1 MNIFNRKI
9 QYGWVIVFAA
19 FTAMLTTSIPLYSF
33 GVFIEPLTETFGWL
47 RGSISL
53 ALAIFNLVVGFV
65 AIFLG
70 RMTDKY
76 GVKQVMILGMAF
88 YVVSLFLTSQINSLI
103 TFYLCFA
110 GLGVGASSFYV
121 PIISTVTKWFT
132 RRRGLALGVSVTAYG
147 VGMAFF
153 SPLLEL
159 AISNLGWRMTFIYSG
174 VVSIVLLTLS
184 TYLMKSP
191 PERFA
196 AEQKYDE
203 GEDIEEE
210 ERAADF
216 TVGEALKCRAY
227 WLIYFMLLFGGIS
240 AFFITAHIVPYSIDA
255 GVSGFYAATLLTVIG
270 LINIFGRV
278 VGGYVVDKLGSARTL
293 AVIFSLQAVSIF
305 LIPQF
310 SRLSALYLVALL
322 FGLAYGS
329 WAFIPGAISSEY
341 FGTTNSG
348 AILGTLE
355 TVTGMGGAIG
365 PYFAGFVFDVTGTYD
380 LAFTVAGFITVAAA
394 ALAVS
399 LTVFFKER
407 RVNLPEW
414 DKDPRR

>member
-1 MNIFNRKI
+1 MKI
-9 QYGWVIVFAA
+9 LNKEIDYGWVVVFSA
-19 FTAMLTTSIPLYSF
+19 FIAMLTTSIPLYSF
-33 GVFIEPLTETFGWL
+33 GVFIEPLADTFGWL
-47 RGSISL
+47 RGNISL

-70 RMTDKY
+70 RMTDRY
-76 GVKQVMILGMAF
+76 GVKRVMVLGMVF
-88 YVVSLFLTSQINSLI
+88 YVVSLFFTSRINSLI

-132 RRRGLALGVSVTAYG
+132 KRRGLALGVSVTAYG

-159 AISNLGWRMTFIYSG
+159 AISNFGWRMTFVYSG
-174 VVSIVLLTLS
+174 ILSVVLLTLA

-191 PERFA
+191 PER
-196 AEQKYDE
+196 AEVGRAEDKSTE
-203 GEDIEEE
+203 GEEEK
-210 ERAADF
+210 AVDF
-216 TVGEALKCRAY
+216 TVGEALKCPSY
-227 WLIYFMLLFGGIS
+227 WIIYFMLLFGGIS
-240 AFFITAHIVPYSIDA
+240 AFFITAHIVPYAIDA

-270 LINIFGRV
+270 LINIFGRI

-293 AVIFSLQAVSIF
+293 AVIFCLQAVSIF

-310 SRLSALYLVALL
+310 TGLTSLYIVALL

-348 AILGTLE
+348 AIIGTLE
-355 TVTGMGGAIG
+355 TVTGLGGAIG
-365 PYFAGFVFDVTGTYD
+365 PYFAGFVFDATGTYD
-380 LAFTVAGFITVAAA
+380 LAFSVAGFITVASA
-394 ALAVS
+394 ALAVF
-399 LTVFFKER
+399 LIFFFSKN

-414 DKDPRR
+414 DEEPR